1 MNKFIDITDRES
13 INSCLAK
20 LEMNTVPLWG
30 TLTPISLIEHLITTI
45 EYTNGKKVTVCNL
58 TPEQIEKR
66 KQVVI
71 YSDAELPMGIKTP
84 VSKDDPES
92 TTFSNLHEGI
102 IALNKELDDFEK
114 YFETAGA
121 TSVHPGFGELNYSEW
136 QIFHGKHFT
145 YHFKQFGLL
154 LKRILT

>member
-1 MNKFIDITDRES
+1 MRFIAINDRD
-13 INSCLAK
+13 NLNNCLAK
-20 LEMNTVPLWG
+20 LESTTIPLWG

-84 VSKDDPES
+84 VSKDDPEAAV
-92 TTFSNLHEGI
+92 FSSLPESI
-102 IALNKELDDFEK
+102 IALNKELDDFER

-121 TSVHPGFGELNYSEW
+121 TAVHPGFGELNYKEW
-136 QIFHGKHFT
+136 LVFHGKHFT
-145 YHFKQFGLL
+145 HHFKQFGLL
-154 LKRILT
+154 T